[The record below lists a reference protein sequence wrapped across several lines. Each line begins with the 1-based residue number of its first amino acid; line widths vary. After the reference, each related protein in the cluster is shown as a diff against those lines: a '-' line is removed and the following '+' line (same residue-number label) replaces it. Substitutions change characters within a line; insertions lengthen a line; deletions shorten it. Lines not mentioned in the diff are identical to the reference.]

1 MNENIW
7 KRRWSDDQIR
17 SMLLE
22 QFESFA
28 NQETGITRNILQEV
42 KKATDTPYAV
52 IISGLRRV
60 GKSTLLSQLTKSFK
74 RDSYYY
80 VNFDD
85 DRFLN
90 FRAEDATDLYNAL
103 VELFGE
109 RRIMIIDEI
118 QNVPQW
124 EYFVR
129 RFIDLGLKFYIT
141 GSNASLLSQDL
152 GTRLTGRY
160 LLFEL
165 FPFSFEEYLKFN
177 AKDIPDLSRLT
188 NLERSKLRGSLR
200 DYLNLGGI
208 PDALK
213 YPEINF
219 LRTLYDDV
227 IHRDIAARYRLEAVT
242 SLKELAYYIF
252 SNPAS
257 LVSYNKLKESLK
269 LGSVNTVSK
278 YIDYLE
284 SSWLVFSVN
293 QYAYSIKRQQIAP
306 KKIYCID
313 TGMVESVGFSFSPN
327 SGKLLENLIF
337 LHLRKKS
344 KQIYYYRTNQG
355 YEVDFYL
362 PQGGHLIQVSDNLAE
377 ENTRAREIR
386 ALEQAVEE
394 ITVKKITILTDL
406 NDLDL
411 HIGGIKAKVQSVADW
426 LLS

>member
-22 QFESFA
+22 QFESFV
-28 NQETGITRNILQEV
+28 NQETGITRNLLQEV
-42 KKATDTPYAV
+42 KKAGDTPHAL

-160 LLFEL
+160 LAFEL
-165 FPFSFEEYLKFN
+165 FPFSFEEYLKFSGTV
-177 AKDIPDLSRLT
+177 IPDLSRLT

-242 SLKELAYYIF
+242 SLKELAYFIF

-293 QYAYSIKRQQIAP
+293 QYSYSIKRQQIAP
-306 KKIYCID
+306 KKI
-313 TGMVESVGFSFSPN
+313 
-327 SGKLLENLIF
+327 
-337 LHLRKKS
+337 
-344 KQIYYYRTNQG
+344 
-355 YEVDFYL
+355 
-362 PQGGHLIQVSDNLAE
+362 
-377 ENTRAREIR
+377 
-386 ALEQAVEE
+386 
-394 ITVKKITILTDL
+394 
-406 NDLDL
+406 
-411 HIGGIKAKVQSVADW
+411 
-426 LLS
+426 